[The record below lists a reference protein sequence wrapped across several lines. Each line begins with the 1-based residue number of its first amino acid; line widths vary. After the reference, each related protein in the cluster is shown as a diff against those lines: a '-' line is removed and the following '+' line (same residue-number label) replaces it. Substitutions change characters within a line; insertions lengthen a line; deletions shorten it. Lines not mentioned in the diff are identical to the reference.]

1 VLGTAERRLAAVYEL
16 RGDREHALT
25 ARQVAA
31 EAFAA
36 DGMIGEAAQERLIAA
51 GYHQSAGRHAA
62 AVELATHAGDEARRA
77 ERPDLRARALGFEG
91 VARVKRGD
99 VDAGLET
106 LRAGLALALEH
117 QLPAVTAEVYQRLG
131 TALEVTADYAGAQ
144 AALDTAVGLCR
155 TVDVGALEHTCL
167 SCVAYVLRELGEWQR
182 AEEVARDLIAQGG
195 GPGRTLVA
203 DGVLGAIQLF
213 RGEPGEARELL
224 ERCQRTAQ
232 RIDVISMQVD
242 SAACLAMLDAGSGGH
257 EAAVQ
262 RCRFVL
268 ARWERTEDHHY
279 AVWGLRWAAAYLA
292 RRGALRDARAC
303 ADALAALVASAG
315 YRDALAAL
323 AHALGEIALA
333 EGDAATAI
341 DQLDRA
347 LDLHASLDMPFERA
361 QIALRA
367 GVVAAAAGHR
377 ERALERLVDAHRG
390 ARRLGARPLAAEVA
404 AAVEALGEPVEEV
417 LGRRASAA
425 AAPAGLSRR
434 ELEVMRLLADGRTN
448 RDIAS
453 ELYLSPR
460 TVDMHVRNILGK
472 LGCASRTAAAAR
484 ARELG
489 LLPA

>member
-1 VLGTAERRLAAVYEL
+1 
-16 RGDREHALT
+16 
-25 ARQVAA
+25 
-31 EAFAA
+31 
-36 DGMIGEAAQERLIAA
+36 
-51 GYHQSAGRHAA
+51 
-62 AVELATHAGDEARRA
+62 
-77 ERPDLRARALGFEG
+77 
-91 VARVKRGD
+91 
-99 VDAGLET
+99 
-106 LRAGLALALEH
+106 
-117 QLPAVTAEVYQRLG
+117 VTAEVYQRLG

-167 SCVAYVLRELGEWQR
+167 SCVAYVLRELGEWPR
-182 AEEVARDLIAQGG
+182 AEEVARALIAQGG

-203 DGVLGAIQLF
+203 DGVLGAILLF
-213 RGEPGEARELL
+213 RGEPGEARQLL

-232 RIDVISMQVD
+232 RLDVISMQVD
-242 SAACLAMLDAGSGGH
+242 SAACLAMLEAGAGAP
-257 EAAVQ
+257 EAAVEL
-262 RCRFVL
+262 CRFML

-333 EGDAATAI
+333 EGDADTAT
-341 DQLDRA
+341 DQLARA

-377 ERALERLVDAHRG
+377 ELALERLVDAHRS

-404 AAVEALGEPVEEV
+404 AAVEGLGAAVEEL
-417 LGRRASAA
+417 LGRRASAD

-460 TVDMHVRNILGK
+460 TIDMHVRNILGK

-489 LLPA
+489 LLRA